1 MLVDDIKPASL
12 LSCMLL
18 IISKLV
24 VSTYKLF
31 EYFHAYVF
39 INKNFCEEI
48 NINTNQFYVSRT
60 TFLLYLPRERFKKY
74 LFQSTIYAFQF
85 TGFFSSLVVSY

>member
-1 MLVDDIKPASL
+1 MLEVLVDDIKPASL
-12 LSCMLL
+12 PSRMLL

-39 INKNFCEEI
+39 INKSCFEEI
-48 NINTNQFYVSRT
+48 NIHTNQFHVSRT
-60 TFLLYLPRERFKKY
+60 TFLLYFPRERLKN
-74 LFQSTIYAFQF
+74 IYSNLQF
-85 TGFFSSLVVSY
+85 TSFDLQASSLL

>member
-1 MLVDDIKPASL
+1 MLEVPVDDIKPASL
-12 LSCMLL
+12 PSCMLP

-39 INKNFCEEI
+39 INKNCLEEI
-48 NINTNQFYVSRT
+48 NIDTNQFHVSRT
-60 TFLLYLPRERFKKY
+60 TFLLYLPRERLKHIY
-74 LFQSTIYAFQF
+74 SNLQSTSFNLHA
-85 TGFFSSLVVSY
+85 SSLL